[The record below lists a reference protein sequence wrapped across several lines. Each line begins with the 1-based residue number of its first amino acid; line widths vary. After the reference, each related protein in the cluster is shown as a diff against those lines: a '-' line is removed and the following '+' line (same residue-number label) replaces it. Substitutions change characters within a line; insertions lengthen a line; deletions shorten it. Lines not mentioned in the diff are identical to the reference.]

1 MINCSNLISHMQS
14 LLPGQIGESGQ
25 SVGRSS
31 GIASATFLKLMPA
44 TVVQPRQPLAPQS
57 LSTSPP
63 CQPHSSTLSSPTPT
77 RPAMSPAAT
86 QTPHSRTQ
94 PVARK
99 PVVQGNVRRSRH
111 LYAPLASVPMT
122 PAPVTLISTLLILS
136 IRKQGCRRQ
145 LGQGAIS
152 NGATTVNINVG

>member
-1 MINCSNLISHMQS
+1 M
-14 LLPGQIGESGQ
+14 
-25 SVGRSS
+25 GRSS

-63 CQPHSSTLSSPTPT
+63 YQPHSSTLSSPTPT
-77 RPAMSPAAT
+77 RPATSPAAT

-99 PVVQGNVRRSRH
+99 PAVQGNVRCLRH

-122 PAPVTLISTLLILS
+122 PAPVILISTLSILS
-136 IRKQGCRRQ
+136 IKKRGCRRQ

-152 NGATTVNINVG
+152 SGATTVNINVG

>member
-1 MINCSNLISHMQS
+1 M
-14 LLPGQIGESGQ
+14 E
-25 SVGRSS
+25 RSF
-31 GIASATFLKLMPA
+31 GIAGATFLKLMPA
-44 TVVQPRQPLAPQS
+44 TVVQVSLPLAPQS

-63 CQPHSSTLSSPTPT
+63 YQPHSSTLSSPTPT
-77 RPAMSPAAT
+77 RPATSPAAT

-122 PAPVTLISTLLILS
+122 PAPVILNSTLSILS
-136 IRKQGCRRQ
+136 IRKQDCHQQ

-152 NGATTVNINVG
+152 SGATALNINAE

>member
-1 MINCSNLISHMQS
+1 M
-14 LLPGQIGESGQ
+14 
-25 SVGRSS
+25 GRSS

-44 TVVQPRQPLAPQS
+44 KVVQPRQPLAPQS

-63 CQPHSSTLSSPTPT
+63 YQPHSSTLSSPTPT
-77 RPAMSPAAT
+77 RPATSPAAT

-99 PVVQGNVRRSRH
+99 PAVQGNVRCLRH
-111 LYAPLASVPMT
+111 LYAPLASVPT
-122 PAPVTLISTLLILS
+122 TLAPVILISILS
-136 IRKQGCRRQ
+136 ILSIKKRGCRRQ

-152 NGATTVNINVG
+152 SGATTVNINVG

>member
-1 MINCSNLISHMQS
+1 MTC
-14 LLPGQIGESGQ
+14 PAR
-25 SVGRSS
+25 VVRSS
-31 GIASATFLKLMPA
+31 DTATA
-44 TVVQPRQPLAPQS
+44 TVPRLMLAQEIRRKQY
-57 LSTSPP
+57 LVLQCPP
-63 CQPHSSTLSSPTPT
+63 ILPCHYYSSTLSSPTPT